1 VDNESE
7 ESEDIRRM
15 AVADTTEIQG
25 LLSALNGKHGILGCL
40 LVSPEGGVVSSS
52 LPPDIDV
59 GTLGALSATLFSNND
74 VSLQRMNRGTLT
86 QMTLLTDQGIL
97 HFYQVSNHFLVVLT
111 AKGQRINLE
120 GLIRSVEEQSASLA
134 KVLA

>member
-1 VDNESE
+1 
-7 ESEDIRRM
+7 
-15 AVADTTEIQG
+15 VADAGEIQK
-25 LLSALNGKHGILGCL
+25 LLSNLNGKHGILGCL

-74 VSLQRMNRGTLT
+74 VSLQRMNRGSLT

-97 HFYQVSNHFLVVLT
+97 HFYQVAGHFLVVLT

-120 GLIRSVEEQSASLA
+120 GLIRSVEEQSNTIAQMIS
-134 KVLA
+134 

>member
-1 VDNESE
+1 
-7 ESEDIRRM
+7 M

-25 LLSALNGKHGILGCL
+25 LLSGLNGKHGILGCL

-52 LPPDIDV
+52 LPGDIDV

-74 VSLQRMNRGTLT
+74 VSLQRMNRGSLT

-97 HFYQVSNHFLVVLT
+97 HFYQVSGHYLVVLT

-120 GLIRSVEEQSASLA
+120 GLIRSVEEQSQGIAR
-134 KVLA
+134 VIT